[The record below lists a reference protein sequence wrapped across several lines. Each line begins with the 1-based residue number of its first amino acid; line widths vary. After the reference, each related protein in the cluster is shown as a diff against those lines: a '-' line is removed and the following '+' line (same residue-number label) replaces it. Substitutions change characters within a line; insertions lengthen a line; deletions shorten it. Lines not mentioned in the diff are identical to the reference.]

1 MWNDL
6 LIQENNLGTF
16 ILSVRAVFDERSQ
29 SDGISKFLTNVQIS
43 KTPRFDGSE
52 RRDEGLVKSDPK
64 VVPCSCN
71 APHEVYYIVQG
82 PGEWWGHF
90 RRSCSNPS
98 QAVPVRVSG
107 HSAEVVVG
115 S

>member
-82 PGEWWGHF
+82 PDEWSGHF
-90 RRSCSNPS
+90 RRSCSNRS